1 MNTKETQ
8 LVMKNNLSMVDMLK
22 ELYPHFEGTNVFILE
37 STGFLNEISLN
48 PDNAVEIKGNV
59 NKGEFQVGNIV
70 YSYNAVKL
78 PEGKPLPNSNS
89 NFVND
94 SKTYDINFHVKG
106 EDSSDNKKGKEN
118 LIKIYSTM
126 FKVILDFISSVSPNY
141 LLISAFDSTGYFPIY
156 SQLTKTNKIP
166 GYSRKTIVNWI
177 YPGKGDIT
185 SIVLKK
191 NGK

>member
-1 MNTKETQ
+1 
-8 LVMKNNLSMVDMLK
+8 MKSKTLLTSMLK
-22 ELYPHFEGTNVFILE
+22 DLYPHFEGTNAFILE

-48 PDNAVEIKGNV
+48 PDNAVEIKGNI
-59 NKGEFQVGNIV
+59 NEGEFQVGNVV

-89 NFVND
+89 NFTTD
-94 SKTYDINFHVKG
+94 DKTYDVNFHVKG
-106 EDSSDNKKGKEN
+106 ENSSENKKGKEN
-118 LIKIYSTM
+118 LVKIYSTM
-126 FKVILDFISSVSPNY
+126 FKVILDFVSSISPNF

-166 GYSRKTIVNWI
+166 GYSRKTIVNWV
-177 YPGKGDIT
+177 YPGKGKIT
-185 SIVLKK
+185 SIILKK